1 MIPSL
6 LRRFSQT
13 VSVLFGV
20 SVATFLAMHAAP
32 GHPLQANP
40 ELRLDPTA
48 VERWLQLRQLDQPLV
63 SQYFSWL
70 SRVFR
75 GDFGDSL
82 LYNRPVV
89 ELIAERLPSTL
100 LLTVSAFC
108 LALSLAIVVG
118 IYAATRQNSWV
129 DRFVC
134 AVSLAGIS
142 VPSFWFGIVLIIL
155 FAYRYP
161 ILPAVGMRTPGDGS
175 LFDILQ
181 HMIMPLSVMVAANFA
196 HYVRYVRSA
205 VLEVLNQ
212 DYIRAVRSRGL
223 LEKDIM
229 YRHVLPNAA
238 IPIITIAA
246 LSLPRLFTG
255 AMVAEHVFGWPGIG
269 RWIITSTMARDY
281 PVIMTVNLYTASLVA
296 TANFLADALYLLLD
310 PRTRQ
315 KRGGR

>member
-1 MIPSL
+1 MILSL
-6 LRRFSQT
+6 LRRFAQT
-13 VSVLFGV
+13 LLVLFGV
-20 SVATFLAMHAAP
+20 SAATFLAMHAAP

-48 VERWLQLRQLDQPLV
+48 VERWLQLRQLDQPLL
-63 SQYFSWL
+63 SQYLSWL

-100 LLTVSAFC
+100 LLTVTAFC
-108 LALSLAIVVG
+108 LALFLAIVIG
-118 IYAATRQNSWV
+118 IYAATRQNSWL

-134 AVSLAGIS
+134 TLSLAGIS
-142 VPSFWFGIVLIIL
+142 VPNFWFGIVLIIL
-155 FAYRYP
+155 FAYRFP
-161 ILPAVGMRTPGDGS
+161 LLPSVGLRTPGDGS
-175 LFDILQ
+175 LLDILR
-181 HMIMPLSVMVAANFA
+181 HMLMPLFVMVAGNFA

-205 VLEVLNQ
+205 ILDVLNQ

-223 LEKDIM
+223 QEKEIL

-255 AMVAEHVFGWPGIG
+255 AMVAEYVFGWPGIG

-296 TANFLADALYLLLD
+296 MANFLADALYLLID
-310 PRTRQ
+310 PRTR
-315 KRGGR
+315 